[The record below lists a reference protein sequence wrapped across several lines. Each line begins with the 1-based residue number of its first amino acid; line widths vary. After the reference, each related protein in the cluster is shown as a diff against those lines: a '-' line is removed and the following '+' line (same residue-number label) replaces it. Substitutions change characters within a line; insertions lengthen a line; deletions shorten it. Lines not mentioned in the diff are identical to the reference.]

1 MHTFYHVGHIKHDP
15 EALHKPDTPQQ
26 NKIYSETASRV
37 LAIYESLKKANLG
50 QITPPGDFGTEPIDI
65 IHDYGMLNL
74 LQDSYDRS
82 QTEFQASVALPQT
95 FALGRKPPRKPR
107 SLQGQLGYYAYDI
120 ASPLFEYTWE
130 TAYWSVQTA
139 LSAAALVSVGNE
151 TIAYALCRPP
161 GHHTGIAFFGGGCYL
176 NNAAI
181 TANWL
186 LQQGRRVAIL
196 DIDYHHGNG
205 TQDIFYKRS
214 DVLYCSL
221 HADPLYEYP
230 YYWGYADEYGVDR
243 GLSYTYNFPLP
254 RNTSE
259 KYYLD
264 ILAEAIKKIRLYVP
278 DILVL
283 SLGFD
288 TLDGDPTGNFKLEPD
303 SFFQI
308 GKIIQRLGIPVA
320 VIQEG
325 GSSPSAIG
333 ESAVSFF
340 KGLLPEPTSSE
351 KTEHDNSEI
360 LHEKQSD

>member
-15 EALHKPDTPQQ
+15 EALHKPDTPQK
-26 NKIYSETASRV
+26 NNIYSDTANRGIA
-37 LAIYESLKKANLG
+37 LYEAISKANLG
-50 QITPPGDFGTEPIDI
+50 QVTPPGDFGTEPIDI
-65 IHDYGMLNL
+65 LHDYGMLNL
-74 LQDSYDRS
+74 LQDGYDRA
-82 QTEFQASVALPQT
+82 QTEFQASIALPQT
-95 FALGRKPPRKPR
+95 FALGLKPHRKPR
-107 SLQGQLGYYAYDI
+107 SLHGQLGYYAYDI
-120 ASPLFEYTWE
+120 ASPLFEHTWE
-130 TAYWSVQTA
+130 AAYWSVQTS
-139 LSAAALVSVGNE
+139 LSAAALISVGNE

-161 GHHTGIAFFGGGCYL
+161 GNHAGTAFFGGGSYL

-230 YYWGYADEYGVDR
+230 YYWGYADEYGIGR
-243 GLSYTYNFPLP
+243 GVSYTYNFPLP
-254 RNTSE
+254 RNTPE
-259 KYYLD
+259 KHYLN
-264 ILAEAIKKIRLYVP
+264 ILAEALKKIRLYVP

-288 TLDGDPTGNFKLEPD
+288 TLEGDPAGSFKLEPG
-303 SFFQI
+303 SFFHI
-308 GKIIQRLGIPVA
+308 GKMIQSLDIPVA

-325 GSSPSAIG
+325 GSLLSTIG

-340 KGLLPEPTSSE
+340 KGLIPEPPTPAE
-351 KTEHDNSEI
+351 KTHDNS
-360 LHEKQSD
+360 